1 MSLRPVFPCLG
12 HEALQVTEGPLPPPP
27 RPRAFALTE
36 DQAFERREKLCARS
50 RMVCTNFC
58 EVPFCTA
65 AEVQEAA
72 MPWFAGRCS
81 EGCGVG
87 GGSHERELNRG
98 ENASMTV
105 VYGGRS
111 NTLTTQFMAGTR
123 DTPAITARDT

>member
-1 MSLRPVFPCLG
+1 MYRFG
-12 HEALQVTEGPLPPPP
+12 GAQGA
-27 RPRAFALTE
+27 RA
-36 DQAFERREKLCARS
+36 
-50 RMVCTNFC
+50 
-58 EVPFCTA
+58 
-65 AEVQEAA
+65 
-72 MPWFAGRCS
+72 WFAGRRS
-81 EGCGVG
+81 EDRGVG